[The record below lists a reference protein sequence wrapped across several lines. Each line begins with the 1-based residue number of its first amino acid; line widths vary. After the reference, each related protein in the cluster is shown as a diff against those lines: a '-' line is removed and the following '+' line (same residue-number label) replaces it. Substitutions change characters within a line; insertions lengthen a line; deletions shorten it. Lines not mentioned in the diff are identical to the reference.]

1 VTRTRNLR
9 GVIAAAACA
18 LSLVALP
25 ACGTVQVGPYTIET
39 KPLDS
44 LDTGMTTASVAQAQT
59 TSRTLMSPQ
68 VSSPIIAHDGV
79 LTVGITPSTLPY
91 TCLDSSTNSYRG
103 LDVDVAAALAEEL
116 GLEARFVSV
125 SGSDDALAQGVDV
138 YVATSAVSAPDMR
151 VVGTYEETASA
162 FFRKGSHTVLSAADL
177 EGKTV
182 GVNAGSNSSAVLD
195 RLSVGVT
202 KREFDT
208 VNEAFAALESG
219 TVDYV
224 LADAYMGAY
233 IAHTYSD
240 ISFAGAVGESVP
252 KGIAVSLANQEL
264 QTVVEDVFLRMQENG
279 RMTLLRKSWLGDL
292 PVLDQNS
299 QIADV
304 SAQASA
310 APAEAAPAT
319 DASADGSTAGSN
331 AVTLEA
337 ATTTE

>member
-1 VTRTRNLR
+1 M
-9 GVIAAAACA
+9 AAAACA
-18 LSLVALP
+18 LSLAALS
-25 ACGTVQVGPYTIET
+25 ACGTLKLGPYTVET

-44 LDTGMTTASVAQAQT
+44 LETALVSTSVDQALTTG
-59 TSRTLMSPQ
+59 RTLMSPQ
-68 VSSPIIAHDGV
+68 VGAPVIAQDGV

-91 TCLDSSTNSYRG
+91 TYLDSATNSYRG
-103 LDVDVAAALAEEL
+103 LDVDVAYALAEEL
-116 GLEARFVSV
+116 GLTVRFVSV

-138 YVATSAVSAPDMR
+138 YVATNAVSAPDMR
-151 VVGTYEETASA
+151 IVGTYEETASA
-162 FFRKGSHTVLSAADL
+162 FFRRGSNTVLSAADL

-182 GVNAGSNSSAVLD
+182 GVNAGSNSSALLD
-195 RLSVGVT
+195 RLSVSVT

-208 VNEAFAALESG
+208 VNEAFAALDAG

-240 ISFAGAVGESVP
+240 MSFAGAVGESVP
-252 KGIAVSLANQEL
+252 KGIAVSLANQER

-310 APAEAAPAT
+310 VPAEAAPAT